1 MRIFSAAVLL
11 AGLRLCAQND
21 RIQVHVDATDAPRRL
36 YHVHMTVP
44 AKAGPLTLVYP
55 KWIPGEHMP
64 SGPIADLVGLKIQAG
79 GQSVLWRRDSVNM
92 YAFHVDVPAGASAL
106 DVVFDFITP
115 PDTGGFSSGSSTTTQ
130 LAVLNWNQ
138 LILYPEGVSPDQFKA
153 QATLRVPD
161 AWRYGTALPI
171 AHESGNEVEF
181 KPASL
186 TTLVDSPVS
195 MGRHY
200 RTIDIGVDNGIPH
213 YLNLAADSDRAME
226 VTPELIAQYKNLV
239 AEAGALF
246 GSRHFRDYHFLLTLS
261 DHVAH
266 FGLEHH
272 ESSDDRVGER
282 TLIDDG
288 PRKLAATLLPHEFT
302 HSWNGKYRR
311 PAGLATGNFDAPMKG
326 DLLWVYEGLTNYLGD
341 ILAPRSGLL
350 SPEDFRESLAI
361 VAAQLD
367 TASGRAWRPLEDT
380 AVAAQILYEARED
393 YTEYRRSVDY
403 YPEGTLIWLDADV
416 TIRRLSKGTKSL
428 NDFCKAFYG
437 GPGGTPALKAYT
449 FDDVVAALNAVQP
462 YDWAGFLNKRLRS
475 TEPHAPLGGIENGG
489 WKLVYTATASDYWK
503 ASEAEKK
510 IVDLSYSLGLLVSED
525 GLIGNVLY
533 DGRARRAGIA
543 PATRLIAVNGRQYT
557 STLLRETVDATA
569 KNAEPIEL
577 LIKDGDFYKTHH
589 IDYRGGSRYPHLER
603 NESKP
608 DLLSAIIA
616 ALRKQ

>member
-11 AGLRLCAQND
+11 AGLRLCAQDD
-21 RIQVHVDATDAPRRL
+21 RIQLHVDATDAPRRL

-44 AKAGPLTLVYP
+44 AKAGPMTLVYP

-79 GQSVLWRRDSVNM
+79 GQSIPWRRDSVNM
-92 YAFHVDVPAGASAL
+92 YAFHVDVPAGASSL

-115 PDTGGFSSGSSTTTQ
+115 PETGGFSSGSSTTTQ

-239 AEAGALF
+239 AETGALF

-367 TASGRAWRPLEDT
+367 TVSGRAWLPLEDT

-416 TIRRLSKGTKSL
+416 TIRQLSQGAKSL

-503 ASEAEKK
+503 ASEGEKK

-525 GLIGNVLY
+525 GVIANVLY
-533 DGRARRAGIA
+533 DGLARRAGIA

-569 KNAEPIEL
+569 KNTEPTEL
-577 LIKDGDFYKTHH
+577 LIKDGDFYKTHR
-589 IDYRGGSRYPHLER
+589 IDYHGGSRYPHLER
-603 NESKP
+603 NEGRP
-608 DLLSAIIA
+608 DLLSAIIT
-616 ALRKQ
+616 ALRK